1 MYAGSV
7 CCLIDLARMNQI
19 PSTLFSPISLFC
31 FLASEA
37 YSRAGSEESESSSYS
52 DWESLDE
59 TEDPGVLQSV
69 AAAAFRSYE
78 NKVPIRNSEN
88 LNTK

>member
-1 MYAGSV
+1 ML
-7 CCLIDLARMNQI
+7 CI
-19 PSTLFSPISLFC
+19 
-31 FLASEA
+31 LASET
-37 YSRAGSEESESSSYS
+37 YSSAGSEESESSSYS

-69 AAAAFRSYE
+69 AAAAFHSHE
-78 NKVPIRNSEN
+78 NKVSVRNFEN

>member
-1 MYAGSV
+1 MYTGNV
-7 CCLIDLARMNQI
+7 CCLVDLARIIKYQVHCSVPYHVLCI
-19 PSTLFSPISLFC
+19 
-31 FLASEA
+31 LASEA
-37 YSRAGSEESESSSYS
+37 YSSAGSEESENSIYS

-69 AAAAFRSYE
+69 AAAAFHSNE
-78 NKVPIRNSEN
+78 NKVSIRNFEN

>member
-1 MYAGSV
+1 V
-7 CCLIDLARMNQI
+7 
-19 PSTLFSPISLFC
+19 FFV
-31 FLASEA
+31 LASEA
-37 YSRAGSEESESSSYS
+37 YSSACSEESESSSYS

-59 TEDPGVLQSV
+59 AEDPGVLQSV

-78 NKVPIRNSEN
+78 NKVSVRNFEN